1 MSENSKESDPKADE
15 FSFWQDHS
23 LNFLEMAFRTD
34 RRGRIEKSDGYGK
47 RKGVCGDTIEF
58 FLSIQ
63 KDIIH
68 SIMFDVD
75 GCMNTNACA
84 NTVGHL
90 AEGKTIDEA
99 WEITAEDIVRFLET
113 LPSHD
118 THCAELAVGAFYR
131 ALTNYQELKRA
142 SWKKLYQ

>member
-1 MSENSKESDPKADE
+1 MPEKSKKNKLNGKE
-15 FSFWQDHS
+15 FNFWQDHS
-23 LNFLEMAFRTD
+23 LTFLEMAFRAD
-34 RRGRIEKSDGYGK
+34 RRGRIENPDACGK

-58 FLSIQ
+58 FLSTRDGIIQ
-63 KDIIH
+63 

-84 NTVGHL
+84 NTLVHL
-90 AEGKTIDEA
+90 AEGKDIEDA
-99 WEITAEDIVRFLET
+99 WEITAEDIVSYLET

-142 SWKKLYQ
+142 PWKKPYQ